1 MSIPRAPIGV
11 SVLPA
16 GPEPTVKSVCANK
29 TDFYADIYEIY
40 LTDSFQSFTCMSYFL
55 FLLSSFI
62 CSARVLS
69 LTCFSLMSVNVKT
82 F

>member
-40 LTDSFQSFTCMSYFL
+40 LTDSFQSFSIKQLYL
-55 FLLSSFI
+55 
-62 CSARVLS
+62 
-69 LTCFSLMSVNVKT
+69 
-82 F
+82 